1 MIAKMKKIK
10 KDSRENIFFSV
21 LILLLIFLVI
31 GFLIYSNLKISQKR
45 TELLTKIENLKKE
58 IQILEEKNEELR
70 AGIEKTESED
80 YQKEKLYEQ
89 GYIEKGEKQVVVLPP
104 KAAEKEKTSEQK
116 NFWQR
121 LLDPVRSL
129 WQKK

>member
-1 MIAKMKKIK
+1 MKKIK

-21 LILLLIFLVI
+21 LILLLVFLIV

-45 TELLTKIENLKKE
+45 TELLSKIENLKKE
-58 IQILEEKNEELR
+58 IQILEGKNEELR
-70 AGIEKTESED
+70 AGIGKTESED

-89 GYIEKGEKQVVVLPP
+89 GYVEKGEKQVVVLPP
-104 KAAEKEKTSEQK
+104 KEGEKEKTSEQK

-121 LLDPVRSL
+121 FLEKLGF
-129 WQKK
+129 

>member
-1 MIAKMKKIK
+1 MKRIK

-31 GFLIYSNLKISQKR
+31 GFLIYSNLKIGQKR

-58 IQILEEKNEELR
+58 IQMLEEKNEELR

-80 YQKEKLYEQ
+80 YQKEILMKQ
-89 GYIEKGEKQVVVLPP
+89 GYVPKGAQQVVVLPP
-104 KAAEKEKTSEQK
+104 KAAEKEKTSSQK
-116 NFWQR
+116 NFWQK
-121 LLDPVRSL
+121 LLEKL
-129 WQKK
+129 GF